1 MTPAQRIAD
10 QASRADLLDSI
21 RALPW
26 DVVTTGEDWLANVSA
41 LHPIFTSDLS
51 WLTRADRRWV
61 FAALERHIKDALTK
75 FYPGEYV
82 EQTQLEHALDPFV
95 KWLEAQSDYRVV
107 QFSWDIMAW
116 RPTLGWTSSWQPI
129 RMMARSGRLAGDISK
144 ENIEIAISIVEES
157 TAMGSWPQGRWRFI
171 EWKTGSQTYLKS
183 LEDPSHLVRA
193 ASAEA
198 LGGMLLGCS
207 IEGDGCGAPI
217 VTELLEFVQKQEQK
231 RAGVAGP
238 FLQGT
243 NFLDKTFDEWLA
255 QWPAPA
261 DFDMRRWFLETLRT
275 SSREVDKPHFIGLE
289 FFAHEAFCCDADA
302 IEEMISMGRE
312 YAAVL
317 TATEQPKC
325 IEALLPVL
333 TKMSRSSNPRVV
345 NAIQEYLKVRSTHA
359 GLDLLED
366 E

>member
-1 MTPAQRIAD
+1 MTPAQRILD

-26 DVVTTGEDWLANVSA
+26 DAVTTVEDWLANVTA

-61 FAALERHIKDALTK
+61 FAVTEGRIKDALTK
-75 FYPGEYV
+75 FYPREYV
-82 EQTQLEHALDPFV
+82 EQARLEQSLDPFV
-95 KWLEAQSDYRVV
+95 KWLGAQPDRRVV
-107 QFSWDIMAW
+107 QFSWDILAW
-116 RPTLGWTSSWQPI
+116 RPSLGWTGAWYPI
-129 RMMARSGRLAGDISK
+129 RFLADSGRLAGEISR
-144 ENIEIAISIVEES
+144 ENIEIATSIVEES
-157 TAMGSWPQGRWRFI
+157 RAMDSWPQGRWRFI
-171 EWKTGSQTYLKS
+171 QWKTASQTYLKS

-198 LGGMLLGCS
+198 LGGMLLGCW
-207 IEGDGCGAPI
+207 IEGEGCGAPP

-243 NFLDKTFDEWLA
+243 NFLDKAFDEWLA
-255 QWPAPA
+255 EWPAPA

-275 SSREVDKPHFIGLE
+275 SSREADKPHFIGLE

-333 TKMSRSSNPRVV
+333 TKMSRSSNPRVA
-345 NAIQEYLKVRSTHA
+345 NAIQEYLKVRSAHA